1 MKYFLLS
8 IIIILTYGCDGAY
21 PEKEEVRTNKLIQK
35 AYQDGFKEGKKWS
48 DEIVDSIPVTD
59 KDLRNW
65 ASKIKV
71 DSIQFK
77 YDSIMVIHYNQSEV
91 K

>member
-1 MKYFLLS
+1 MKTIFLS
-8 IIIILTYGCDGAY
+8 IIIILYGCDGAY
-21 PEKEEVRTNKLIQK
+21 KDEDKLIQK

-65 ASKIKV
+65 AAKLIV
-71 DSIQFK
+71 DSIEFR